1 MGGGIYGEK
10 RKKIL
15 MEISTDRQS
24 NKTSLLVN
32 MGLTRENVFF
42 KILNTK

>member
-10 RKKIL
+10 GREIL

-32 MGLTRENVFF
+32 MGLTRENVFL
-42 KILNTK
+42 KTLNAK

>member
-10 RKKIL
+10 EREIL

-32 MGLTRENVFF
+32 MGLTRENVFL
-42 KILNTK
+42 KILITK